1 MSDDSLKRR
10 QLRRHKALATG
21 LFFLMMV
28 IYALTTWLMR
38 AHPAP
43 WQGYVNA
50 FAEAGMVGALA
61 DWFAVTALFHYPL
74 GIRIPHTNIIENS
87 KNRIGSN
94 LGNFVV
100 DNFLN
105 GATIRPYLEKMR
117 LSPYAA
123 DWLGKQKNKDLLLHE
138 ATQML
143 QDVLQK
149 LDDDTAA
156 GFLARKG
163 RELLESLDVPAL
175 AGRTLRYFL
184 NKKEEQPLITL
195 LAAKVGQFI
204 AENEAL
210 VRQRVKKE
218 SYFFIP
224 GFVEDKLAEKIA
236 NGLMSYFE
244 EIATDPDHRIRE
256 EITAQLYELAH
267 QLETAEKWKT
277 RFAALQTDLLSEE
290 RIAGYTLKAWLAFK
304 EKASEELAQ
313 PDGPLAR
320 YLSNS
325 LDELAHKLQT
335 DEGMQQK
342 IDSWLRVQAY
352 QLVLRHGQKAGA
364 LIENTVSGWEGK
376 DLSNKLELEV
386 GKDLQ
391 FIRINGTLVG
401 GLVGLVIYVVTV
413 LVGGS

>member
-138 ATQML
+138 ATLML

-290 RIAGYTLKAWLAFK
+290 RIAGYALKAWLAFK

>member
-10 QLRRHKALATG
+10 QLNRHKALATG
-21 LFFLMMV
+21 LFFLMMA

-38 AHPAP
+38 AHPAA

-74 GIRIPHTNIIENS
+74 GLRIPHTNIIENS
-87 KNRIGSN
+87 KQRIGSN

-100 DNFLN
+100 ENFLN
-105 GATIRPYLEKMR
+105 GATIRPYLEKMQ

-123 DWLGKQKNKDLLLHE
+123 GWLSKQKNKDLLLHE
-138 ATQML
+138 ATLML
-143 QDVLQK
+143 QDVLNK
-149 LDDDTAA
+149 LDDATATSFLSRKAGELIDT
-156 GFLARKG
+156 LN
-163 RELLESLDVPAL
+163 VNAL
-175 AGRTLRYFL
+175 AARTLRYFL
-184 NKKEEQPLITL
+184 DKGEQQPLITL

-204 AENEAL
+204 AENEEM

-224 GFVEDKLAEKIA
+224 GFVEDKLAVKIA
-236 NGLMSYFE
+236 NGLMGYFE
-244 EIATDPDHRIRE
+244 EIATDPNHRIRE
-256 EITAQLYELAH
+256 EITTQLYEVAF

-277 RFAALQTDLLSEE
+277 TFSKLKAELLSPE
-290 RIAGYTLKAWLAFK
+290 RLEGYALKAWHAFK
-304 EKASEELAQ
+304 EKLSEELAQ
-313 PDGPLAR
+313 PEGPLQR

-325 LDELAHKLQT
+325 LDELAQKLQT
-335 DEGMQQK
+335 DVDMQQK

-364 LIENTVSGWEGK
+364 LIENTVGGWEGK
-376 DLSNKLELEV
+376 DLSSKLELEV

-401 GLVGLVIYVVTV
+401 GLVGLVIYVLTV
-413 LVGGS
+413 LLG

>member
-21 LFFLMMV
+21 LFFLMMA

-38 AHPAP
+38 AYPAA

-61 DWFAVTALFHYPL
+61 DWFAVTALFHHPL
-74 GIRIPHTNIIENS
+74 GLRIPHTNIIEQS
-87 KNRIGSN
+87 KQRIGNN
-94 LGNFVV
+94 LGHFVV
-100 DNFLN
+100 ENFLN
-105 GATIRPYLEKMR
+105 AATIRPYLEKMQ

-123 DWLGKQKNKDLLLHE
+123 GWLAKQKNKDLLLQE
-138 ATQML
+138 ATLMV
-143 QDVLQK
+143 QDILSK
-149 LDDDTAA
+149 LDDATAA
-156 GFLARKG
+156 HFLARKAG
-163 RELLESLDVPAL
+163 DVLEAL
-175 AGRTLRYFL
+175 QVNAIAARALRYFL
-184 NKKEEQPLITL
+184 DKGEQQPLITL

-236 NGLMSYFE
+236 DGLMSYFE
-244 EIATDPDHRIRE
+244 EIVTDPDHRIRE
-256 EITAQLYELAH
+256 EITAQLYELAY
-267 QLETAEKWKT
+267 QMETADKWKS
-277 RFAALQTDLLSEE
+277 RFGKLQAELLSPE
-290 RIAGYTLKAWLAFK
+290 RLEGYALKAWQGFK
-304 EKASEELAQ
+304 EKLGEELAH
-313 PDGPLAR
+313 PEGPLQR

-325 LDELAHKLQT
+325 LDELAQKLQT
-335 DEGMQQK
+335 DVAMQQK

-352 QLVLRHGQKAGA
+352 QLILRHGSRVAS
-364 LIENTVSGWEGK
+364 LIENTVGGWEGK
-376 DLSNKLELEV
+376 ELSNKLELEV

-401 GLVGLVIYVVTV
+401 GLVGLLIYVVTV
-413 LVGGS
+413 LAQG

>member
-105 GATIRPYLEKMR
+105 GATIRPYLEKMS

-138 ATQML
+138 ATLML

-256 EITAQLYELAH
+256 EITAQLYELAD
-267 QLETAEKWKT
+267 QLETVEKWKT

-290 RIAGYTLKAWLAFK
+290 RIAGYALKAWLAFK

-335 DEGMQQK
+335 DEEMQQK